1 MKTNQEMVRYI
12 DSFSVV
18 QRTSDGY
25 FDGTEL
31 LRQWNN
37 VEGNPRRQMSK
48 FLESDNTSEFLKAL
62 AEDESHRAKMLIGE
76 NQLLIK
82 VKGRNTKGG
91 KTLDKVW
98 MNPLLFIKFAMWINP
113 TFEVKVLRFVYDEM
127 IKFRNL
133 SGDAYPTMC
142 KAVKSILPEDI
153 FREKIQD
160 LARSL
165 NIIVYGKHESEMRNK
180 IADESKLREL
190 YELEMNIAQWINL
203 GIVNNYQ
210 SLKKALTNLYYQK
223 YPNVLPL

>member
-82 VKGRNTKGG
+82 VKGRIEKGG
-91 KTLDKVW
+91 G
-98 MNPLLFIKFAMWINP
+98 IKGMLISMCDCAC
-113 TFEVKVLRFVYDEM
+113 EDE
-127 IKFRNL
+127 I
-133 SGDAYPTMC
+133 S
-142 KAVKSILPEDI
+142 E
-153 FREKIQD
+153 
-160 LARSL
+160 
-165 NIIVYGKHESEMRNK
+165 IVSSN
-180 IADESKLREL
+180 DEIRKLRDAL
-190 YELEMNIAQWINL
+190 NKYLE
-203 GIVNNYQ
+203 
-210 SLKKALTNLYYQK
+210 S
-223 YPNVLPL
+223 

>member
-82 VKGRNTKGG
+82 VKGRNTKEG
-91 KTLDKVW
+91 KH
-98 MNPLLFIKFAMWINP
+98 PIKF
-113 TFEVKVLRFVYDEM
+113 
-127 IKFRNL
+127 
-133 SGDAYPTMC
+133 G
-142 KAVKSILPEDI
+142 
-153 FREKIQD
+153 
-160 LARSL
+160 
-165 NIIVYGKHESEMRNK
+165 
-180 IADESKLREL
+180 
-190 YELEMNIAQWINL
+190 
-203 GIVNNYQ
+203 
-210 SLKKALTNLYYQK
+210 
-223 YPNVLPL
+223 